1 MLSNWGAVIWPFA
14 HAPFSDVQR
23 NTKLR
28 GKLCL
33 LSISFYK
40 DQKRLMSEQRLSH
53 VVFFTL
59 KDSSDAAIQTLL
71 DACHKYLKD
80 HPGVV
85 YFGAGTLAKEYAR
98 PVNDHAFHVC
108 LNVVF
113 DSRASHDVYQTAP
126 DHLKF
131 IADHKESWEKVRVFD
146 ADVT

>member
-1 MLSNWGAVIWPFA
+1 
-14 HAPFSDVQR
+14 
-23 NTKLR
+23 
-28 GKLCL
+28 
-33 LSISFYK
+33 
-40 DQKRLMSEQRLSH
+40 MSEKRLSH

-59 KDSSDAAIQTLL
+59 KDSSDAAIKTLV
-71 DACHKYLKD
+71 DACHKYLKN

-126 DHLKF
+126 DHLRF

-146 ADVT
+146 ADET

>member
-1 MLSNWGAVIWPFA
+1 MAVRLRHRA
-14 HAPFSDVQR
+14 AFSAAGR
-23 NTKLR
+23 NIRQLQQVP
-28 GKLCL
+28 L
-33 LSISFYK
+33 LLVSKFNK
-40 DQKRLMSEQRLSH
+40 DQERLMSEKRLSH

-59 KDSSDAAIQTLL
+59 KDSSDAAIQSLL

>member
-1 MLSNWGAVIWPFA
+1 LRSGRAAKWRFTP
-14 HAPFSDVQR
+14 APFSAAEQ

-28 GKLCL
+28 RHNFPLT
-33 LSISFYK
+33 SFNK
-40 DQKRLMSEQRLSH
+40 DRKRLMSEKRLSH

-113 DSRASHDVYQTAP
+113 DSRASHDIYQTAP

>member
-1 MLSNWGAVIWPFA
+1 MHCTHHSSRHSWPFG
-14 HAPFSDVQR
+14 HFSQICASWENVS
-23 NTKLR
+23 LP
-28 GKLCL
+28 
-33 LSISFYK
+33 S
-40 DQKRLMSEQRLSH
+40 

-113 DSRASHDVYQTAP
+113 DSRASHDIYQTAP

>member
-1 MLSNWGAVIWPFA
+1 
-14 HAPFSDVQR
+14 
-23 NTKLR
+23 
-28 GKLCL
+28 
-33 LSISFYK
+33 
-40 DQKRLMSEQRLSH
+40 MSEKRLSH

-71 DACHKYLKD
+71 DACHKYLKN

-113 DSRASHDVYQTAP
+113 DSRASHDAYQTAP

-131 IADHKESWEKVRVFD
+131 IADHKESWEKVRIFD

>member
-1 MLSNWGAVIWPFA
+1 MAVRLRHRA
-14 HAPFSDVQR
+14 AFSATGR
-23 NTKLR
+23 NIR
-28 GKLCL
+28 L
-33 LSISFYK
+33 LQQVPLLLVSKFNK
-40 DQKRLMSEQRLSH
+40 DQERLMSEKRLSH

-59 KDSSDAAIQTLL
+59 KDSSDAAIQSLL

>member
-1 MLSNWGAVIWPFA
+1 
-14 HAPFSDVQR
+14 
-23 NTKLR
+23 
-28 GKLCL
+28 
-33 LSISFYK
+33 
-40 DQKRLMSEQRLSH
+40 MSEKRLSH

-59 KDSSDAAIQTLL
+59 KDSSDAAIKTLV
-71 DACHKYLKD
+71 DACHKYLKN

-126 DHLKF
+126 DQLRF

-146 ADVT
+146 ADET